1 LKHADSGIVAA
12 VLERFPFYYRVALL
26 VGLMAV
32 AAGVDLWRHGRE
44 ATKYRDSVLNAEQ
57 IARFRR
63 VWWIH
68 TGLYAGLAAG
78 LAAIILGATDRENK
92 NARIT

>member
-1 LKHADSGIVAA
+1 MSEWI
-12 VLERFPFYYRVALL
+12 PFYYRVGLL

-32 AAGVDLWRHGRE
+32 AAGVDFWRHGRE

-57 IARFRR
+57 IARLRR

-68 TGLYAGLAAG
+68 TGLYSGLAAG
-78 LAAIILGATDRENK
+78 LAAMILGARGGKKEN
-92 NARIT
+92 